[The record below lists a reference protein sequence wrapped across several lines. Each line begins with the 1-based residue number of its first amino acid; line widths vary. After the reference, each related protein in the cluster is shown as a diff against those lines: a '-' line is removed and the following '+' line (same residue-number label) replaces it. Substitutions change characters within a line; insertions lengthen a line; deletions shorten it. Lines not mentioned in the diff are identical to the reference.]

1 MEIRYVS
8 TYISMSEEG
17 LVEKL
22 LCPVDQA
29 FLMPNLDEND
39 EIFLYCLSCAYKATL
54 GLSKYNQIK
63 SKVES
68 VMDKEIQN
76 ESKPMP
82 VTDAMGREKFWEDL
96 GRQDD

>member
-1 MEIRYVS
+1 MKIQYVS

-29 FLMPNLDEND
+29 SLMPNLGIEDD
-39 EIFLYCLSCAYKATL
+39 IFLYCLSCTYKTTL

-63 SKVES
+63 SAVES
-68 VMDKEIQN
+68 VMGIKIQY
-76 ESKPMP
+76 ESMP
-82 VTDAMGREKFWEDL
+82 IPETDAMGREKFWEDL
-96 GRQDD
+96 GRQND

>member
-29 FLMPNLDEND
+29 SLMPNLDIND
-39 EIFLYCLSCAYKATL
+39 EIFLYCLACEYKVTI
-54 GLSKYNQIK
+54 GSSKYNQIK

-68 VMDKEIQN
+68 VMDKNIEN
-76 ESKPMP
+76 ESRPIP
-82 VTDAMGREKFWEDL
+82 VTDSMGREEF
-96 GRQDD
+96 